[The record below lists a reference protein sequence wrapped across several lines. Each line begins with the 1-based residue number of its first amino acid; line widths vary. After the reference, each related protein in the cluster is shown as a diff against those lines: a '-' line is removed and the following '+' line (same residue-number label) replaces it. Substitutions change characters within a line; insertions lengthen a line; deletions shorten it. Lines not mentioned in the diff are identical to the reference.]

1 MHANILLHPKY
12 IYPTSIHMHVALY
25 CLKLNNFS
33 GGLCDAAYVQK
44 RIDLADEADKSG
56 ENLSAT
62 LHPSGRDDMSI
73 LSMQRLNNQYVPLP
87 LKSLL
92 KNKI

>member
-1 MHANILLHPKY
+1 
-12 IYPTSIHMHVALY
+12 MHVALY